1 MADWS
6 ALRNYIKGNY
16 KIAKDELDTLGLLFE
31 TEDGRSQQVFV
42 GNMGDSGWAMVYTA
56 VCPEGAIEPR
66 EALIR
71 NSKMTVGHLALVE
84 GGPVIFR
91 HTFPLADLDPEEFET
106 PLHVAVQF
114 GDRLEREL
122 TGADA
127 F

>member
-16 KIAKDELDTLGLLFE
+16 KVAQDDLDTLHLLFE
-31 TEDGRSQQVFV
+31 TEGGRSQKVLV
-42 GNMGDSGWAMVYTA
+42 TNMGDSGWAMVYTA
-56 VCPEGAIEPR
+56 VCQESDINPR
-66 EALIR
+66 DALVK
-71 NSKMTVGHLALVE
+71 NSNMTVGSLALVE

-91 HTFPLADLDPEEFET
+91 HTFPLADLDPDEFEA
-106 PLHVAVQF
+106 PLHVAVQY

-122 TGADA
+122 TGKDT